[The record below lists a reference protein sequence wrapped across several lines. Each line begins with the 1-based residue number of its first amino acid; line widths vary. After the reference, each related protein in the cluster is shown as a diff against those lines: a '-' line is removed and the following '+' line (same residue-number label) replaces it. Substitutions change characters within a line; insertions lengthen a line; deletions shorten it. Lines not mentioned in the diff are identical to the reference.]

1 VQILRH
7 KTIGSTNAEAL
18 ALAEKDCPE
27 WTVVLADEQTSG
39 RGRSGKY
46 WHSPP
51 GGLWFS
57 VVLRP
62 NIPSESLPLIQFYA
76 ANSTRRVLELSVGRP
91 VGVKWPNDLILGGL
105 KLGGILVEAKLVGTR
120 IDFAV
125 VGTGINLNVEPSS
138 LPKSATSTFKAT
150 GRTLS
155 RDIMLEAL
163 LEELQSSYDDLNDK
177 EKIFREWW
185 EHCMHRFRPVTVAR
199 PEGAISGVSTG
210 IGPDGQLLVKTST
223 RDVLEIPEGTILS
236 T

>member
-1 VQILRH
+1 MQILRH

-18 ALAEKDCPE
+18 ALAEKDFPE

-46 WHSPP
+46 WHSPA

-62 NIPSESLPLIQFYA
+62 TIPTESLPLIQFYA
-76 ANSTRRVLELSVGRP
+76 ANSIRRVLEQASGKQTS
-91 VGVKWPNDLILGGL
+91 VKWPNDLILGGL
-105 KLGGILVEAKLVGTR
+105 KLGGILVEAKLVSTR

-125 VGTGINLNVEPSS
+125 VGTGINLNVESSS
-138 LPKSATSTFKAT
+138 LPKNATSTFKVT
-150 GRTLS
+150 GRALD
-155 RDIMLEAL
+155 RDAMLGAL
-163 LEELQSSYDDLNDK
+163 LEELQSSYPDLDDK
-177 EKIFREWW
+177 EKIIREWW
-185 EHCMHRFRPVTVAR
+185 EHCVHRLKPVTVVR

-210 IGPDGQLLVKTST
+210 IGPAGQLLIKTSV
-223 RDVLEIPEGTILS
+223 RAMLEITEGTILL